1 MSMMRSKQ
9 GFSLL
14 EILIAIAVLGIVMA
28 MSGQLLEHM
37 VVGQKKQAVIT
48 INQFEASLGLEM
60 LRNDVSNAG
69 FGLADEFK
77 GVNYQ
82 EASDAPATQFNNT
95 SDVPK
100 AIQHENKISA
110 SGYIQNSDYLV
121 IRSPAVGMD
130 SAAGKWTNITSAGLH
145 KWGDPYDP
153 YLDMKSD
160 DYMVVIKPRTQA
172 GGKSKLFVSQE
183 KQGKYAFMLNDTDLT
198 NGSDGERLYLAFG
211 MGKTEPTMPF
221 NRADYY
227 VRRPDNPDEVNPN
240 CAPGTGILY
249 KDVIGDKDKNG
260 DPIRPY
266 PLIDCVANMQVVFRL
281 DTNTDGI
288 PDPPVNDISGL
299 DAYKIKEQ
307 IKEVHIYILAHE
319 GIKDKSYRSEIANPA
334 FTVGPSASL
343 GTVVDL
349 SALDGSSTDAWKRY
363 RWITYK
369 IVVKPKSFY

>member
-1 MSMMRSKQ
+1 M
-9 GFSLL
+9 
-14 EILIAIAVLGIVMA
+14 
-28 MSGQLLEHM
+28 
-37 VVGQKKQAVIT
+37 
-48 INQFEASLGLEM
+48 
-60 LRNDVSNAG
+60 
-69 FGLADEFK
+69 
-77 GVNYQ
+77 
-82 EASDAPATQFNNT
+82 
-95 SDVPK
+95 
-100 AIQHENKISA
+100 
-110 SGYIQNSDYLV
+110 
-121 IRSPAVGMD
+121 
-130 SAAGKWTNITSAGLH
+130 
-145 KWGDPYDP
+145 
-153 YLDMKSD
+153 
-160 DYMVVIKPRTQA
+160 
-172 GGKSKLFVSQE
+172 
-183 KQGKYAFMLNDTDLT
+183 
-198 NGSDGERLYLAFG
+198 YLAFG
-211 MGKTEPTMPF
+211 MGTTTPTMPF

-227 VRRPDNPDEVNPN
+227 VRIPPPDKVNPN

-249 KDVIGDKDKNG
+249 KDVIGDAKS
-260 DPIRPY
+260 PY

>member
-1 MSMMRSKQ
+1 MSMMRSEQ

-14 EILIAIAVLGIVMA
+14 EILIAIAILGIVMA
-28 MSGQLLEHM
+28 LSGQLLEHM
-37 VVGQKKQAVIT
+37 VVGQRKQAVIT
-48 INQFEASLGLEM
+48 TNQLEVSLGLEM

-77 GVNYQ
+77 STPSIYT
-82 EASDAPATQFNNT
+82 EATSAPTMQFNNAPN
-95 SDVPK
+95 VPK
-100 AIQHENKISA
+100 AIQHANTISA

-130 SAAGKWTNITSAGLH
+130 SAAGKWSNITSTKVH
-145 KWGDPYDP
+145 FWNDIN
-153 YLDMKSD
+153 LDMATD
-160 DYMVVIKPRTQA
+160 DYMIVIKPRTQQGGNSTLIVSNGAYALKYPGQASDIDA
-172 GGKSKLFVSQE
+172 GFQPKTG
-183 KQGKYAFMLNDTDLT
+183 
-198 NGSDGERLYLAFG
+198 DGERFLAFG
-211 MGKTEPTMPF
+211 MGTTTPNMPF

-227 VRRPDNPDEVNPN
+227 VGIPATANPN

-249 KDVIGDKDKNG
+249 KNVIGDAKS
-260 DPIRPY
+260 PY